1 MDVESV
7 RSQLKI
13 VNETL
18 ENEKIQ
24 SMKHL
29 QKVFEEKETIDKAL
43 EESKEAEQKMKSK
56 MT

>member
-1 MDVESV
+1 M

-24 SMKHL
+24 SLKHL